1 MYYWAPNIPNLI
13 QPMIFWNQLQ
23 RFKEHN
29 ICCRLD
35 IKSRNG
41 QLLLDQFPVFLVKV
55 PNRVQSIN
63 KSWET
68 TPGVRVV
75 GTGSKKHV
83 TKKKLKIKKL
93 IIIFIIIKALVYVER
108 AGGSIIS

>member
-1 MYYWAPNIPNLI
+1 
-13 QPMIFWNQLQ
+13 MIFWNQLQ

-29 ICCRLD
+29 ICGRLD
-35 IKSRNG
+35 IKSCNG

-55 PNRVQSIN
+55 LHRVQSIN

-68 TPGVRVV
+68 TPGVSVV

-83 TKKKLKIKKL
+83 TEKKKIKNKKIT
-93 IIIFIIIKALVYVER
+93 IIFIIIKALVYVER
-108 AGGSIIS
+108 AGGSIVS

>member
-1 MYYWAPNIPNLI
+1 MYHWAPNIPNVI

-23 RFKEHN
+23 RSKEHN

-55 PNRVQSIN
+55 LHRVQSIN

-83 TKKKLKIKKL
+83 TEKKN
-93 IIIFIIIKALVYVER
+93 
-108 AGGSIIS
+108 